1 VSRFVLGVDGGNTKT
16 HYALFDE
23 VGRMRAFLARG
34 TASHEALAG
43 GFDAM
48 EAELG
53 DSLRQLLDPLGLE
66 LRDLAAAVF
75 GLAGADT
82 DEQIWTISGRLVH
95 LGLGNFR
102 VVNDAFLGV
111 KAGTSR
117 GIGSCSING
126 TGTVAAAIGPSGT
139 MVQVGGHG
147 FVSGDEG
154 GGGYLADRVIRA
166 IYDARYRRGPRTALT
181 DLLLQARGL
190 TEVGSLFQQWITKK
204 IPVLMASKAG
214 FEAANAGDVVAC
226 ELLSAM
232 GRNGAETVLGAVFQ
246 AGFPET
252 ELVEVVLAGS
262 LYVKADSRL
271 LVEAFEQ
278 TVTRVLGDRARFRL
292 LREPPVSGAV
302 LWALEDLGGPP
313 GATIRERV
321 LTELDTKDRIP

>member
-1 VSRFVLGVDGGNTKT
+1 MSRFVLGVDGGNTKA

-23 VGRMRAFLARG
+23 TGCLQGFLARG

-48 EAELG
+48 EAELAT
-53 DSLRQLLDPLGLE
+53 SLHRLLSPLGLGP
-66 LRDLAAAVF
+66 LDLAAAVF

-82 DEQIWTISGRLVH
+82 DEQNRTISERLIRLRLGR
-95 LGLGNFR
+95 FR

-111 KAGTSR
+111 KAGTS
-117 GIGSCSING
+117 GGVGACSING

-166 IYDARYRRGPRTALT
+166 IYDARYRRGPPTALT

-190 TEVGSLFQQWITKK
+190 TDVGGLFQQWITKK
-204 IPVLMASKAG
+204 VPVLAASRAA
-214 FEAANAGDVVAC
+214 FEAANGGDAVAC
-226 ELLSAM
+226 EILSAM
-232 GRNGAETVLGAVFQ
+232 GRNGAETVLGAIFQ
-246 AGFPET
+246 AGFSET
-252 ELVEVVLAGS
+252 EPVEVVLAGS

-271 LVEAFEQ
+271 LVEAFKQ
-278 TVTRVLGDRARFRL
+278 TVVRVLGDRAQFRL
-292 LREPPVSGAV
+292 LKEPPVSGAV
-302 LWALEDLGGPP
+302 LWALEDLAGPP
-313 GATIRERV
+313 NSTVRNGV
-321 LTELDTKDRIP
+321 LSALDTKDRLP